1 MLVLRKQKC
10 LKCIFNTAK
19 KLLRCRRACLILL
32 PRQHRARFQRGGK
45 GHKGQ
50 YVGETAEIIAQRR
63 ADAVFYHV
71 GGVQDQV
78 EGGGDLYLLIG
89 VAKPAR

>member
-1 MLVLRKQKC
+1 MPKVY
-10 LKCIFNTAK
+10 FNTAK

-63 ADAVFYHV
+63 ADAVFTM
-71 GGVQDQV
+71 
-78 EGGGDLYLLIG
+78 LAAFRIRLK
-89 VAKPAR
+89 VAAISIFS